1 MQSCRSHDEPNA
13 CLPEGLTMTQI
24 FLSEIET
31 LMNRETILSY
41 FPFLSQIRREKLL
54 RLRSDSDRT
63 QSILSELLLRK
74 VAGDFLDIKGEEI
87 SLAEAP
93 SGKPYFP
100 LSPKYHFSL
109 SHTEGA
115 VLVAVSDQ
123 PIGVDIEHYRF
134 VEEAVFD
141 RVLTPNERKAM
152 LLHGSDVKAS
162 FLEIWTRKEAYLKW
176 TGEGLFVSP
185 DTIDT
190 TRTYMNGRFFTSSFH
205 GYTFSLFGNISEE
218 ETIIQPFSQKDILL
232 SFR

>member
-1 MQSCRSHDEPNA
+1 
-13 CLPEGLTMTQI
+13 MTQI
-24 FLSEIET
+24 FLSEIDT
-31 LMNRETILSY
+31 LMNEEAILSY
-41 FPFLSQIRREKLL
+41 FPFLSHIRQEKIL
-54 RLRSDSDRT
+54 RLRSESDRT
-63 QSILSELLLRK
+63 QSIMTELLLRK
-74 VAGDFLDIKGEEI
+74 VAGDFLQIRGEEI
-87 SLAEAP
+87 TLCEAA

-100 LSPKYHFSL
+100 FFPEYHFSL

-123 PIGVDIEHYRF
+123 PIGADIEHSRF

-141 RVLTPNERKAM
+141 RVLTRSERKAM
-152 LLHGSDVKAS
+152 LLHSAGAKAS

-176 TGEGLFVSP
+176 TGEGLFVSL
-185 DTIDT
+185 DKIDT
-190 TRTYMNGRFFTSSFH
+190 TKSYKDGLFFTSSFH